1 MDRSTRKDYDWLLE
15 RKQTA
20 YELLDIKPSAI
31 ADDIRKAYRKKALA
45 LHPDKNREAGSE
57 EKFREVNVSYE
68 ILSNET
74 TRGEYDEYLRKRK
87 DNTRPTPEVNSKI
100 FKFKSDLKER
110 ENHHKSEKLS
120 EAARKQKI
128 EQLSKWYDAYVK
140 EHSYGKRSTPKNPV
154 FIDEPSV
161 TFPTKTV
168 LKWKN
173 RSGVIF
179 DEDLITKLMGI
190 FGTVVEV
197 HLDERNKP
205 ENAYHYAFVYFK
217 SPIAS
222 ALATTHNFS
231 ETADYWDSMNLRKV
245 SSLLRSVKLIGYD
258 YRKFHDINTNKISS
272 LDYIAVSIMDSM
284 KVKS

>member
-20 YELLDIKPSAI
+20 YELLNIKPSAI

-87 DNTRPTPEVNSKI
+87 DNIRPTPEVNS
-100 FKFKSDLKER
+100 
-110 ENHHKSEKLS
+110 
-120 EAARKQKI
+120 ARKQKI

-179 DEDLITKLMGI
+179 DEDLIKKLMGI

-284 KVKS
+284 KVK